1 MWQVYLKELL
11 ELSRDR
17 KTLMFVILL
26 PILIFPVIFGLLG
39 LVAANVTASA
49 QAEEHKYVIINA
61 DKAPTFAEQLFYH
74 KNFKQVATELTE
86 PEALRQAIR
95 GGQFDLAVII
105 PADFTDGSTELVQS
119 QWTVIYNTAPVLD
132 LIGNYLKDV
141 VKDYSRQ
148 LQLARL
154 ESVGVTGKQVD
165 AVLEP
170 VQINKVSSAENRENL
185 GEKLGGWIAY
195 LLVPLCFMGC
205 SYPAIDI
212 GAGEKERGTLETLLI
227 CPISRSSLV
236 LGKFLTVLTTGLAT
250 ALITVL
256 SFGGWGYLIG
266 SLAGV
271 DVVAKAMSALGFT
284 DLMLILA
291 MLIPLTMIF
300 ASALLSLSIY
310 ARSFKEAQN
319 YIGPMSILVFVPLAL
334 ALLPGVELN
343 WKTALIPMTNISL
356 CIKELVKGTI
366 DMGILSL
373 VIASTVLLAGILIA
387 FCVSWFQRE
396 KVLFR

>member
-26 PILIFPVIFGLLG
+26 PVLIFPVIFGLLG

-61 DKAPTFAEQLFYH
+61 DKAPAFAEQLFYH
-74 KNFKQVATELTE
+74 KNFKQVTTELTE

-105 PADFTDGSTELVQS
+105 PADFAAGSTELVQS

-154 ESVGVTGKQVD
+154 EAVGVTGKQVD

-271 DVVAKAMSALGFT
+271 DVVAKAMSALGFA

-319 YIGPMSILVFVPLAL
+319 YIGPMSVLVFVPLAL

-373 VIASTVLLAGILIA
+373 VIASTVVLAGVLIA

>member
-26 PILIFPVIFGLLG
+26 PVLIFPVIFGLLG

-61 DKAPTFAEQLFYH
+61 DKAPAFAEQLFYH
-74 KNFKQVATELTE
+74 KNFKQVPTELTE

-95 GGQFDLAVII
+95 AGQFDLAVII
-105 PADFTDGSTELVQS
+105 PADFAASSTELVQS

-154 ESVGVTGKQVD
+154 EAVGVTGKQVD
-165 AVLEP
+165 AIVEP

-271 DVVAKAMSALGFT
+271 DVVAKAMSALGFG

-366 DMGILSL
+366 DMGILTL
-373 VIASTVLLAGILIA
+373 VIASTVVLAGVLIA

>member
-26 PILIFPVIFGLLG
+26 PVLIFPVIFGLLG

-61 DKAPTFAEQLFYH
+61 DKAPAFAGQLFYH
-74 KNFKQVATELTE
+74 KNFKQVSTELTE

-95 GGQFDLAVII
+95 DGQFDLAVII
-105 PADFTDGSTELVQS
+105 PADFVGDSTELSQS

-132 LIGNYLKDV
+132 LIGNYLKDL

-165 AVLEP
+165 AILEP

-271 DVVAKAMSALGFT
+271 DVVAKAMSALGFA

-366 DMGILSL
+366 DMGILTL
-373 VIASTVLLAGILIA
+373 VIASTVVLAGVLIA

>member
-26 PILIFPVIFGLLG
+26 PVLIFPVIFGLLG

-61 DKAPTFAEQLFYH
+61 DKAPAFAGQLFYH
-74 KNFKQVATELTE
+74 KNFKQVSTELTE

-95 GGQFDLAVII
+95 DGQFDLAVII
-105 PADFTDGSTELVQS
+105 PAEFVGDSTELSQS

-132 LIGNYLKDV
+132 LIGNYLKDL

-170 VQINKVSSAENRENL
+170 VQINKVSSSENRENL

-271 DVVAKAMSALGFT
+271 DVVAKAMSALGFA

-366 DMGILSL
+366 DMGILTL
-373 VIASTVLLAGILIA
+373 VIASTVVLAGVLIA

>member
-61 DKAPTFAEQLFYH
+61 DKAPAFAEQLFYH

>member
-26 PILIFPVIFGLLG
+26 PVLIFPVIFGLLG

-61 DKAPTFAEQLFYH
+61 DKAPAFAGQLFYH
-74 KNFKQVATELTE
+74 KNFKQVSTELTE

-95 GGQFDLAVII
+95 DGQFDLAVII
-105 PADFTDGSTELVQS
+105 PADFVGDSTELSQS

-132 LIGNYLKDV
+132 LIGNYLKDL

-271 DVVAKAMSALGFT
+271 DVVAKAMSALGFA

-366 DMGILSL
+366 DMGILTL
-373 VIASTVLLAGILIA
+373 VIASTVVLAGVLIA

>member
-1 MWQVYLKELL
+1 MLQVYWKELL

-26 PILIFPVIFGLLG
+26 PVLIFPVIFGLIG
-39 LVAANVTASA
+39 IVAANVTATK
-49 QAEEHKYVIINA
+49 QAEEHRYVIIHPEL
-61 DKAPTFAEQLFYH
+61 APAFAEKLFYH
-74 KNFKQVATELTE
+74 KNFKQVTTELTDVD
-86 PEALRQAIR
+86 ALRQAIR
-95 GGQFDLAVII
+95 EGAFDLAVVI
-105 PADFTDGSTELVQS
+105 PAEFDASMPALQQS
-119 QWTVIYNTAPVLD
+119 QWTLVYNTAPVMD
-132 LIGNYLKDV
+132 LIGTYLKDL

-148 LQLARL
+148 IQQARL
-154 ESVGVTGKQVD
+154 AQIGIKPEQVD

-170 VQINKVSSAENRENL
+170 VKINKISSAENREDL

-227 CPISRSSLV
+227 CPISRTQLV

-250 ALITVL
+250 ALVTVV

-271 DVVAKAMSALGFT
+271 DVVAKAMSAIGFV

-300 ASALLSLSIY
+300 ASVLLSLSIY

-319 YIGPMSILVFVPLAL
+319 YVGPMSILVFVPLAL
-334 ALLPGVELN
+334 ALLPGVELT

-373 VIASTVLLAGILIA
+373 VIASTVCLAAALIA
-387 FCVSWFQRE
+387 FCVHWFQRE

>member
-26 PILIFPVIFGLLG
+26 PVLIFPVIFGLLG

-61 DKAPTFAEQLFYH
+61 DKAPAFAGQLFYH
-74 KNFKQVATELTE
+74 KNFKQVSTELTE

-95 GGQFDLAVII
+95 DGQFDLAVII
-105 PADFTDGSTELVQS
+105 PADFAAGSTALAQS

-132 LIGNYLKDV
+132 LIGNYLQDL

-165 AVLEP
+165 AILEP

-205 SYPAIDI
+205 SFPAIDI

-271 DVVAKAMSALGFT
+271 DVVAKAMSALGFA

-366 DMGILSL
+366 DMGILTL
-373 VIASTVLLAGILIA
+373 VIASTVVLAGVLIA

>member
-26 PILIFPVIFGLLG
+26 PVLIFPVIFGLLG

-49 QAEEHKYVIINA
+49 QAEEHRYVIINA
-61 DKAPTFAEQLFYH
+61 DKAPAFAGQLFYH
-74 KNFKQVATELTE
+74 KNFKQVSTELTE

-95 GGQFDLAVII
+95 NGQFDLAVII
-105 PADFTDGSTELVQS
+105 PADFVGDSTELSQS

-132 LIGNYLKDV
+132 LIGNYLKDL

-271 DVVAKAMSALGFT
+271 DVVAKAMSALGFA

-366 DMGILSL
+366 DMGILTL
-373 VIASTVLLAGILIA
+373 VIASTVVLAGVLIA

>member
-26 PILIFPVIFGLLG
+26 PVLIFPVIFGLLG

-61 DKAPTFAEQLFYH
+61 DKAPAFAEQLFYH
-74 KNFKQVATELTE
+74 KNFKQVTTELTE
-86 PEALRQAIR
+86 SEALRQAIR

-105 PADFTDGSTELVQS
+105 PADFAAGSTELVQS

-154 ESVGVTGKQVD
+154 EAVGVTGKQVD

-271 DVVAKAMSALGFT
+271 DVVAKAMSALGFA

-373 VIASTVLLAGILIA
+373 VIASTVILAGVLIA

>member
-26 PILIFPVIFGLLG
+26 PVLIFPVIFGLLG

-61 DKAPTFAEQLFYH
+61 DKAPAFAEQLFYH
-74 KNFKQVATELTE
+74 KNFKQVSTELTE

-105 PADFTDGSTELVQS
+105 PADFAGDSTELSQS

-132 LIGNYLKDV
+132 LIGNYLKDL

-250 ALITVL
+250 AFITVI

-271 DVVAKAMSALGFT
+271 DVVAKAMSALGFA

-373 VIASTVLLAGILIA
+373 VIASTVVLAGVLIA

>member
-26 PILIFPVIFGLLG
+26 PVLIFPVIFGLLG

-61 DKAPTFAEQLFYH
+61 DKAPAFAGQLFYH
-74 KNFKQVATELTE
+74 KNFKQVSTELTE

-95 GGQFDLAVII
+95 DGQFDLAVII
-105 PADFTDGSTELVQS
+105 PADFAAGSTELAQS

-132 LIGNYLKDV
+132 LIGNYLKDL

-165 AVLEP
+165 AILEP

-271 DVVAKAMSALGFT
+271 DVVAKAMSALGFA

-334 ALLPGVELN
+334 AMLPGVELN

-366 DMGILSL
+366 DMGILTL
-373 VIASTVLLAGILIA
+373 VIASTVVLAGVLIA

>member
-26 PILIFPVIFGLLG
+26 PVLIFPVIFGVLG

-61 DKAPTFAEQLFYH
+61 DKAPAFAEQLFYH
-74 KNFKQVATELTE
+74 KNFKQVSTELTE

-95 GGQFDLAVII
+95 AGQFDLVVII
-105 PADFTDGSTELVQS
+105 PADFAAGSTELVQS

-154 ESVGVTGKQVD
+154 EAVGVTGKQVD

-170 VQINKVSSAENRENL
+170 VQINKISSAENRENL

-366 DMGILSL
+366 DMGILTL
-373 VIASTVLLAGILIA
+373 VIASTVVLAGVLIA

>member
-17 KTLMFVILL
+17 KTLLFVILL
-26 PILIFPVIFGLLG
+26 PILVFPVIFGLLG
-39 LVAANVTASA
+39 LVAANVTANA
-49 QAEEHKYVIINA
+49 QAEEHRYVIINA
-61 DKAPTFAEQLFYH
+61 HRAPDFAQKLFYH
-74 KNFKQVATELTE
+74 KNFKQVTTALTE
-86 PEALRQAIR
+86 PEALKAAIIA
-95 GGQFDLAVII
+95 GQFDLAVVI
-105 PADFTDGSTELVQS
+105 PADFVADQVALEQS
-119 QWTVIYNTAPVLD
+119 QWTLIYNTAPMLD
-132 LIGNYLKDV
+132 LIGNYLKDLI
-141 VKDYSRQ
+141 KDYSLQ

-154 ESVGVTGKQVD
+154 EAVGITGKQVD

-170 VQINKVSSAENRENL
+170 VQINKVSTAENRENL

-227 CPISRSSLV
+227 CPISRTNLV

-250 ALITVL
+250 AFITVL

-271 DVVAKAMSALGFT
+271 DVVAKAMSALGLV
-284 DLMLILA
+284 DLLLILA

-334 ALLPGVELN
+334 ALLPGVELT

-373 VIASTVLLAGILIA
+373 VIVSTIVLASVLIA
-387 FCVSWFQRE
+387 FCVRWFQRE